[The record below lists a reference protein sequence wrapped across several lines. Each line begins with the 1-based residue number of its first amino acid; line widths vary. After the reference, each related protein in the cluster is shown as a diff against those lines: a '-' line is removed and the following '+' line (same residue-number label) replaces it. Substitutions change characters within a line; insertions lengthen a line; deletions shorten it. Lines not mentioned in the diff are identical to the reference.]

1 MPLSNSLLITGIQ
14 DSVEI
19 SDLIKMFAKIKGI
32 DYLNKIDLKINVNNS
47 L

>member
-1 MPLSNSLLITGIQ
+1 MPLSNNLLITGIQ

-32 DYLNKIDLKINVNNS
+32 EYLNK
-47 L
+47 